1 MSHFDRFHGEDLTV
15 IVSELLVATADHA
28 DPLLDSTV
36 GEVLRSLRERLAL
49 DVVFVSEF
57 TEGRRIFR
65 YVDRAARAPALRPG
79 DSGPLEES
87 FCIRMVDGRLPGLI
101 HDAAALPANLDV
113 PPVPFRVGG
122 HLSVP
127 IVLADGSTYGT
138 LCCFSTAPRP
148 DLRQKDLETL
158 RLCASLVVRKLEL
171 VKRVGLAAPDWQLE
185 PIEPCRPPV
194 RKLR

>member
-1 MSHFDRFHGEDLTV
+1 MSPFDRCKGEDLTV

-36 GEVLRSLRERLAL
+36 GEVLRSLRERIGL

-57 TEGRRIFR
+57 TEGRRVFR
-65 YVDRAARAPALRPG
+65 YVDRDPRAPALQAG

-87 FCIRMVDGRLPGLI
+87 FCIRVVDGRLPGLI
-101 HDAAALPANLDV
+101 HDAASLPAELDV

-127 IVLADGSTYGT
+127 ILLADGSTYGT

-158 RLCASLVVRKLEL
+158 RLCASLVARKIEL
-171 VKRVGLAAPDWQLE
+171 AKRAGRVEPDWQLE
-185 PIEPCRPPV
+185 PIDTDCAPDW
-194 RKLR
+194 KLP